1 MRGTCAVRTIL
12 HYPAKILPPNLFQD
26 LHMVNLEEFKYGG
39 TNVTAFRLLDP
50 ERDEV
55 RQVVSDWMHGELRYG
70 SRNFHDKQGQN
81 IKVPFK
87 KLWIHISVTEC
98 DAKL

>member
-1 MRGTCAVRTIL
+1 
-12 HYPAKILPPNLFQD
+12 
-26 LHMVNLEEFKYGG
+26 MVNLEEFKYGG

>member
-1 MRGTCAVRTIL
+1 MRGTYAVRTIL

-81 IKVPFK
+81 IKVPL